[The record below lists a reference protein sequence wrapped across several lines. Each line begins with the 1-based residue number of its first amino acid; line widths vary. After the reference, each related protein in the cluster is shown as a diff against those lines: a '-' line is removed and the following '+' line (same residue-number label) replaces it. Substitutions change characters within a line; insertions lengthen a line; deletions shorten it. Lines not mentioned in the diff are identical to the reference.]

1 MPAISVHSPLGP
13 VTVTEEDGAIVSLD
27 WGWLTDAADTSDS
40 WESGLLC
47 LARDQLREY
56 FDGARIGFALPL
68 APRGTTFQR
77 TVWSRMLN
85 IPYGRTESYGG
96 MARTIGSGPR
106 AVGTACAKN
115 PIPILIP
122 CHRVVG
128 RNGDLTGYSGGGG
141 LGTKKSLLDLE
152 LGVTV

>member
-13 VTVTEEDGAIVSLD
+13 VTVTEEDGAIVSLA
-27 WGWLTDAADTSDS
+27 WGWLADASDAG
-40 WESGLLC
+40 ESGLLC
-47 LARDQLREY
+47 LARDQLKEY
-56 FDGARIGFALPL
+56 FDGERTGFALPL
-68 APRGTTFQR
+68 APRGTAFQR
-77 TVWSRMLN
+77 TVWSHMLN

-96 MARTIGSGPR
+96 MARAIGSGPR

-128 RNGDLTGYSGGGG
+128 RNGDLTGYSGGDG
-141 LGTKKSLLDLE
+141 LRTKKILLDLE